1 MPFELTTVMTALPT
15 FALVLARIGGFL
27 MFQPLLG
34 GESFPVNVRVLL
46 VFALALVISPAVAV
60 PTEPPASLAA
70 LAIGMGG
77 EALLGALFAQ
87 LMMLCFLGLQ
97 LGGTLVAQESGLAFG
112 SVINPATAEEESV
125 LSTFYVQLAMIVFL
139 AAGGHRVIVGAT
151 LDSFAAIPL
160 LEVTNVAERGLPLL
174 LDATAAG
181 FSVGVRVAA
190 PAILAMFLVNAGL
203 GIVSRT
209 MPQFNV
215 VALGFSS
222 KSVIAFGVTA
232 VTLPTAIDMFS
243 QGVEEVSGWI
253 DELLHTGAAANW
265 LAR

>member
-1 MPFELTTVMTALPT
+1 MPVGLTELVSALPT

-34 GESFPVNVRVLL
+34 GESFPVNVRLLL
-46 VFALALVISPAVAV
+46 VFALALVISPAVEA
-60 PTEPPASLAA
+60 PSDPPESFAA
-70 LAIGMGG
+70 LAIGMGA

-87 LMMLCFLGLQ
+87 LVMMCFIGLQ
-97 LGGTLVAQESGLAFG
+97 LGGTLIAQESGLAFG
-112 SVINPATAEEESV
+112 SVVNPATAEEESV

-139 AAGGHRVIVGAT
+139 AAGGHRVIIGAA
-151 LDSFAAIPL
+151 LDSFASIPL
-160 LEVTNVAERGLPLL
+160 LAVTNVLERGTPLL
-174 LDATAAG
+174 LDAVATG
-181 FSVGVRVAA
+181 FSMGVRVAA

-222 KSVIAFGVTA
+222 KSVIAFGITA

-243 QGVEEVSGWI
+243 QGVEQVSGWV
-253 DELLHTGAAANW
+253 DELLHTQAAAHW